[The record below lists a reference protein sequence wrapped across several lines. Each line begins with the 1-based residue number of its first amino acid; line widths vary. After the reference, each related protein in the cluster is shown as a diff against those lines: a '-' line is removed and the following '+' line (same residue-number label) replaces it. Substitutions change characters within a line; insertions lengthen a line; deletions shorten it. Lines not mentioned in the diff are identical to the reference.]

1 MDNDEQRDYA
11 EEEYNRRLL
20 IEEQEDCD
28 CEDHTDPLNALT
40 PDEIEI
46 CQDCLFILANGE
58 GPDDVAEAL
67 AKRWPVGTITLG
79 RITDPDDP
87 EGFFSSSPCDGCGS
101 TLGGDRY
108 YATGWTE

>member
-20 IEEQEDCD
+20 TEEDCD
-28 CEDHTDPLNALT
+28 CEDHTDPINALT
-40 PDEIEI
+40 PGEIEI
-46 CQDCLFILANGE
+46 CQDCLFLLANGE
-58 GPDDVAEAL
+58 GPDDVAESL
-67 AKRWPVGTITLG
+67 AKRWPIGTITLG
-79 RITDPDDP
+79 SPDRP
-87 EGFFSSSPCDGCGS
+87 NEYELEFFSTSPCDGCGS